1 MASFGLYVCAVCQ
14 LEYSCP
20 TEAEC
25 CEEIHDIGSVE
36 DKTYLRGWQT

>member
-20 TEAEC
+20 DEAEC
-25 CEEIHDIGSVE
+25 CEEIHDIAFSDGGIGHN
-36 DKTYLRGWQT
+36 GWQT